1 MKTGG
6 GVLYFARNSSGWA
19 LFRFYDDPFRYFTQ
33 MAAGIGITVGIV
45 GADAAIE
52 TRDLFRCFG
61 TAVFLGITTPLYVWN
76 FLLVKKSSG

>member
-1 MKTGG
+1 
-6 GVLYFARNSSGWA
+6 
-19 LFRFYDDPFRYFTQ
+19 
-33 MAAGIGITVGIV
+33 MAAGIGITVGII

-61 TAVFLGITTPLYVWN
+61 TAVFLGITTPLCVWN